1 MLALSP
7 MLHACD
13 IFIILAHNTHD
24 IKTCTIK
31 IVLYMVYILT
41 LQDFFPLHNA
51 ISTVIRKVN

>member
-1 MLALSP
+1 MLASSP

-13 IFIILAHNTHD
+13 IFIILAHNTYD

-31 IVLYMVYILT
+31 IVLYMYILT
-41 LQDFFPLHNA
+41 LQDFFPLHKA